1 MCGRQ
6 VKPSNIKG
14 LSLKL
19 SMHPRLKQKAFGIR
33 AFLSSPKD
41 GVFCQHE

>member
-6 VKPSNIKG
+6 IKPSKIKG
-14 LSLKL
+14 LTLKL
-19 SMHPRLKQKAFGIR
+19 SRHPRLKQKAFGIR
-33 AFLSSPKD
+33 AFQRSPKD